1 MGFSL
6 DWHGKAVNTKVERA
20 CVLGINKTTTRAV
33 KEAKITAPYVTG
45 TYARSLSARNAVVR
59 GKKIAG
65 LWGSFDV
72 DYALNVEM
80 RHNTLRNAAD
90 KLYPQLSKN
99 IKQELKKL

>member
-1 MGFSL
+1 M
-6 DWHGKAVNTKVERA
+6 
-20 CVLGINKTTTRAV
+20 NKTTTRAV
-33 KEAKITAPYVTG
+33 KEAKVNAPYVTG
-45 TYARSLSARNAVVR
+45 TYSRSLMARNAVMR
-59 GKKIAG
+59 GKKIVG